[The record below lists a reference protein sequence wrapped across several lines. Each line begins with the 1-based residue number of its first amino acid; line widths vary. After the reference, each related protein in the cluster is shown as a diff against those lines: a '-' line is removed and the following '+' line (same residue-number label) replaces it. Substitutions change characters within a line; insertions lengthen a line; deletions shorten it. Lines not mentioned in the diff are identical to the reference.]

1 MGYVYGINCC
11 WTKLWKDEIADDKD
25 VRQSI
30 ILLHWCC
37 KGCFNHLFSISATSK
52 LIAPYLLFA
61 L

>member
-1 MGYVYGINCC
+1 
-11 WTKLWKDEIADDKD
+11 LWKDEIADDKD

-37 KGCFNHLFSISATSK
+37 KGYFNHLFSISATSK